1 MMEKNFPVEMLGD
14 GLVTITKDQ
23 TILQAALAAGIPHY
37 HACGGNAQCSTC
49 RILVR
54 GGAEQ
59 LSPVN
64 EKEKN
69 LRKRIRFPED
79 VRLACQAYVRG
90 EGVKVHRMIR
100 DETDIRL
107 YIKEDTLA
115 DTSYIGE
122 ERKLALFFL
131 DIRNFTPF
139 VETYLPFDVIHIM
152 RRLFAIFKLTIETN
166 GGRIIETAGDGFYAV
181 FGLETTINE
190 AVKNALNAGF
200 QIEKEIVNFNQNYMY
215 KNFRHRFNVGI
226 GLHTGKV
233 IIGNI
238 GIGIN
243 NNLTVTGLPV
253 NIAARLQAAT
263 KQLNNSF
270 VISEEA
276 FEQSADQP
284 PGIKKELH
292 IKGVKDSITV
302 HLIGNPYSTT

>member
-1 MMEKNFPVEMLGD
+1 
-14 GLVTITKDQ
+14 LVTITKDQ

-69 LRKRIRFPED
+69 LRKRIRFPDD

-200 QIEKEIVNFNQNYMY
+200 QIEKEIVNFNQSYMY

-276 FEQSADQP
+276 FEQSADQL
-284 PGIKKELH
+284 PGIKKELQ
-292 IKGVKDSITV
+292 IKGVKDPITV